1 MDPGFHATSAFAS
14 CVLRVSL
21 CPSPGDWAEVRKCP
35 CRLALSRL
43 TLWLLWPPLL
53 LKQPTSCSQHLVWKP
68 CYGYLSWLGIKT
80 NLYSGSTCIQ
90 DPSHSSPQQVA
101 KLSFRLSLSPHVC
114 SLQSLGSKTAPGSH
128 YNRENRRETPLRIFL
143 LDISVEGHPVTSWFL
158 ESLWLEIVCVFQ
170 INWTEKKGGTL
181 LY

>member
-1 MDPGFHATSAFAS
+1 MLIWVFHNILWKNPNLFGQPYVCVCTYIYMYSATFNSYSIQREELPPYVGLWVRMDPGFHATSAFAS

-114 SLQSLGSKTAPGSH
+114 SLQSL
-128 YNRENRRETPLRIFL
+128 E
-143 LDISVEGHPVTSWFL
+143 
-158 ESLWLEIVCVFQ
+158 Q
-170 INWTEKKGGTL
+170 
-181 LY
+181 